1 MGALGQYATLAR
13 WILGLAV
20 CATLFIGGCRH
31 GVSREQARTAAVT
44 AKFDA
49 YKARMVELT
58 EKSAAAAK
66 KAQEEYR
73 DLQKLAESSYQAG
86 RDSAQLAQD
95 VLVSDLRAGNV
106 RVRKLWQACLS
117 SAPKGNQAG
126 SAAGGPDGVPN
137 LWPEAA
143 GRVVRVGDDADNQVK
158 WLQAELIT
166 TRKLAESCGATE

>member
-20 CATLFIGGCRH
+20 CATLFIGGYHH
-31 GVSREQARTAAVT
+31 GVSREQGKTAAVT

-86 RDSAQLAQD
+86 RDSAQLAQA
-95 VLVSDLRAGNV
+95 VLVDDLRAGTV
-106 RVRKLWQACLS
+106 RLRKLWQGCV
-117 SAPKGNQAG
+117 SAPASDEAG
-126 SAAGGPDGVPN
+126 TTAGRADDSAD
-137 LWPEAA
+137 LRSEAA
-143 GRVVRVGDDADNQVK
+143 GRIIGLGDAADNQVT
-158 WLQAELIT
+158 WLQAELT
-166 TRKLAESCGATE
+166 ATRKLAESCGKTE